1 MKGVIVMRIE
11 AYNKVAEIYG
21 VNRARK
27 TGKSKYAPIG
37 RDKVE
42 ISSHATDLK
51 VAKEAVAGTPDTRE
65 DLVADIKSR
74 IDSGS
79 YSVDTGDF
87 ASVLLSRYKELSDK
101 E

>member
-1 MKGVIVMRIE
+1 MRIE

-21 VNRARK
+21 VNRPKK
-27 TGKSKYAPIG
+27 TGKSQYAPIG

-51 VAKEAVAGTPDTRE
+51 VAKDAVAGTPDIRE
-65 DLVADIKSR
+65 GLVSDMKSR

-87 ASVLLSRYKELSDK
+87 ASVLLSRYRELSDK